1 MVNQVDKPPL
11 QLSFVNPVNGHLTK
25 NAAIFL
31 HRLWERVGDRV
42 DNAIDS
48 IGDGSESSVSS
59 SNNYEF
65 VELLEDMVDDQPL
78 VSNSLL
84 RNLEIKTDLEIT
96 VLSAD
101 TTISD
106 KGIYI
111 VDTAGIT
118 VTMPSSPDEGAGY
131 IFINNSNGI
140 FNLAG
145 NGKNISGKATQK
157 IAGNYS
163 APQLAWSDN
172 QDEWFFI

>member
-1 MVNQVDKPPL
+1 MANQVDKPPL

-118 VTMPSSPDEGAGY
+118 VTMPSDPDEGSGY
-131 IFINNSNGI
+131 IIIHNVIGTTTVDGNTKNIIGNSTAKI
-140 FNLAG
+140 FNKYDAV
-145 NGKNISGKATQK
+145 NFA
-157 IAGNYS
+157 YS
-163 APQLAWSDN
+163 EN
-172 QDEWFFI
+172 QNEWFIA